1 MASDTLSG
9 EQRDFS
15 LGCDVSQ
22 LVGLLGAARQ
32 FLAERGLSEKTLFT
46 VELALEEVI
55 TNIIKYADL
64 DRGTGKIAVHL
75 ELARELVL
83 LAVEDDGREF
93 DPLQAK
99 EPDVDQQIEERLP
112 GGLGLCLVRRM
123 VRWLRYERRGTIN
136 RLEIGIDR
144 LSTS

>member
-9 EQRDFS
+9 EHRDFS
-15 LGCDVSQ
+15 LGSDLAQ
-22 LVGLLGAARQ
+22 LVGLLATVRQ
-32 FLAERGLSEKTLFT
+32 FLMERGLSEKTLFT

-64 DRGTGKIAVHL
+64 DRATGKIAVHL
-75 ELARELVL
+75 ELAQELVL

-93 DPLQAK
+93 DPLQAD
-99 EPDVDQQIEERLP
+99 EPDVHQQIEDRLP

-123 VRWLRYERRGTIN
+123 VRSLRYERRGTIN

-144 LSTS
+144 LSAS